1 LGLSQ
6 SPGPPPAWTG
16 PIRGV
21 SFSPFRSGQ
30 DPARGW
36 FPSREE
42 MRGDVARLSVKTHW
56 RDLLPWRKGGSPP
69 APRYHLWAAILAVQS
84 LPYASALVLSLANA
98 FPARTPAPLPAS
110 RRATTPAVVQVWARV
125 LSEMPDPDPRRRRWA
140 RPAVERAGR

>member
-1 LGLSQ
+1 LVLCGNVAVWAFVNR
-6 SPGPPPAWTG
+6 PVHPPAWTG

-42 MRGDVARLSVKTHW
+42 MRRDVACLSGKTHW
-56 RDLLPWRKGGSPP
+56 RDLLPWRKGGSPS
-69 APRYHLWAAILAVQS
+69 ARRYHLRAAILAVQS
-84 LPYASALVLSLANA
+84 LPYVSALVLSMANA

-110 RRATTPAVVQVWARV
+110 RRATTPAVLQACARV
-125 LSEMPDPDPRRRRWA
+125 L
-140 RPAVERAGR
+140 GRNA